1 MAIASGLGRLEG
13 GNPNPEADMA
23 KRYRFRFKRLDVY
36 QAAVEHFV
44 WTVDVVRRMPNGPYV
59 VTNQFLGASLSIMGN
74 IGEANGREKK
84 PGEVAQH
91 YRYAQGSTF
100 ESATHLDA
108 MSAMKVI
115 TDDEYNA
122 EEEKLAR
129 IGSMLTRLTQKARRE
144 RRRTRQLER
153 RPAARR
159 ASEASLADRTRASG
173 AEGEARSHRTPH
185 SGSPRERS
193 DRRGSTP
200 DGGSTPT

>member
-1 MAIASGLGRLEG
+1 
-13 GNPNPEADMA
+13 MA

-44 WTVDVVRRMPNGPYV
+44 WTVQVVQRMPNGPYV

-74 IGEANGREKK
+74 IGEADGREKK

-115 TDDEYNA
+115 SDDEYNG
-122 EEEKLAR
+122 EEERLAR
-129 IGSMLTRLTQKARRE
+129 IGSMLTRLSQRSRRE
-144 RRRTRQLER
+144 RRRQAAMER
-153 RPAARR
+153 RSAARR
-159 ASEASLADRTRASG
+159 ASEASSEDGTRRSRSGVSAANDRVELHRAGRRGAGGAAVDRTP
-173 AEGEARSHRTPH
+173 RT
-185 SGSPRERS
+185 GSPRERS
-193 DRRGSTP
+193 DRGGSNL
-200 DGGSTPT
+200 DGGSDRE